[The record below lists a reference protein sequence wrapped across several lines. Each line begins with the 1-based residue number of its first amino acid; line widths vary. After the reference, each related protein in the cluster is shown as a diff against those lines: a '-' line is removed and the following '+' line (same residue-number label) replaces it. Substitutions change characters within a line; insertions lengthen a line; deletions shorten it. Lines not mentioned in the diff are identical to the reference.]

1 MIQNQSMRS
10 LVSAAAVSGIVL
22 FSALPAKAALM
33 YWNLFNIEGENTQNS
48 VYVTYTSLADMLT
61 DSNRTGSFVPNT
73 TGGSARN
80 VVGTGS
86 DGSTYWSLFNIE
98 GENTQNSVYITYTS
112 LADMLTDSNR
122 TGSFV
127 PNTTGGSARNVV
139 GTGSDGSTYWSLFNI
154 EGENTQN
161 SVYIT
166 YTSLADMLTDSNRTG
181 SFVPNTTG
189 GSARN
194 VVGGDSD
201 GSTYWNL
208 FNIEGENQQNA
219 VYITYA
225 SRIDMLN
232 DTNRTGSFVPNTTG
246 GSARN
251 VVGSGASVMP
261 KTAIPEPAALT
272 LFCAGLL
279 GLGIALRNR
288 KRQCARC

>member
-80 VVGTGS
+80 VVGSGS

-98 GENTQNSVYITYTS
+98 GENTQNSVY
-112 LADMLTDSNR
+112 
-122 TGSFV
+122 V
-127 PNTTGGSARNVV
+127 
-139 GTGSDGSTYWSLFNI
+139 
-154 EGENTQN
+154 
-161 SVYIT
+161 T